1 MDSHHDQVMKAIA
14 KAGDGKRLYFAYST
28 VLDPEAFATWKQQH
42 GYDAFSLPEGKL
54 GEALGTTVVFDF
66 PSRFWGGRVAGLAPA
81 EGESVFGRVFEISEK
96 DWPIVQHKEGAV
108 TGMAVEQQL
117 DVKIGNEVVEAT
129 AFITNPSRVNT
140 DGPVS
145 AQFVEAITRGA
156 KAAALPDA
164 WLQKLATL
172 AK

>member
-14 KAGDGKRLYFAYST
+14 KAGTGTRLYFAYST

-42 GYDAFSLPEGKL
+42 GYDAFKLPEGKL
-54 GEALGTTVVFDF
+54 GEAVDTTLVFDF

-81 EGESVFGRVFEISEK
+81 EGQTVYGRVFEVAEK

-108 TGMAVEQQL
+108 TGMAVEQPL
-117 DVKIGNEVVEAT
+117 DVKVGDAVVEAT
-129 AFITNPSRVNT
+129 AFITNPARVNS

-145 AQFVEAITRGA
+145 AQFVQALQRGA
-156 KAAALPDA
+156 KASGLPEA
-164 WLQKLATL
+164 WVAKLAEL

>member
-14 KAGDGKRLYFAYST
+14 KAGTGMRLYFAYST

-42 GYDAFSLPEGKL
+42 GYDSFKLSEGRL
-54 GEALGTTVVFDF
+54 GEAVDTTLVFDF
-66 PSRFWGGRVAGLAPA
+66 PSRFWGGRVAGLAPQ
-81 EGESVFGRVFEISEK
+81 EGEVVHGRVFEVSEK

-108 TGMAVEQQL
+108 TGMAVEQPL
-117 DVKIGNEVVEAT
+117 DVRIGNEVVEAT
-129 AFITNPSRVNT
+129 AFITNPARQSS

-145 AQFVEAITRGA
+145 AQFVEALRRGA
-156 KAAALPDA
+156 RASGLPAA
-164 WLQKLATL
+164 WLEKIAVL